1 MLVGYLFPVLAQP
14 LIPSLHDFLRYRQSQ
29 ILFGSKWQF
38 EQHCLKAKYCYL
50 AIVLS
55 SPIELLL

>member
-1 MLVGYLFPVLAQP
+1 VLAQP